1 MFNAYYLKG
10 AICISLLILI
20 LFAPTTPFAQ
30 IPTEAEVHNRLGNEY
45 CDRGEFNKAIK
56 EYEEAVKIYPKYV
69 DAYYNLG
76 VTYYHDLKDYQKAA
90 HNFQKFLEYEPES
103 PDSKQVQ
110 NWLNDIEK
118 THGITP
124 AAPAPSEKVIQ
135 TAKPE
140 PIKEPVKRVEEII
153 PAGPSPSTTPVI
165 KPEPVPSQA
174 KPSAKEPQPEVAKKQ
189 ADAEDEN
196 YKKAL
201 AHKNQGNIYSKD
213 GNFQMAVREYHKA
226 LELRPDYTDALY
238 NLAKTYDFDMKDY
251 EQAIKYYET
260 FLKYE
265 PPNTPDAKEVNT
277 WLLKARMNM
286 AKSKETASEKKVAG
300 AGAVVPVAPVVPVT
314 PVQPLELPQPVQEP
328 KSVTK
333 PSKLLSGVRFE
344 DKPLTKG
351 LLASPAEV
359 AAATPDMPLSPVAE
373 KAVYPVPAPVPVDQ
387 PQPPSTASSPAAKG
401 ILLTS
406 YIPGDLKSVQS
417 SVVLR
422 AEMKNELL
430 EIFKSKN
437 APDPDKLA
445 QLFMTK
451 LRQDTL
457 QSGDEVA
464 NIEIPGEVLANIQNI
479 HILSHS
485 GRIELNN
492 EKGNLFR
499 SPQTVQTRKR
509 LQAINEILENGYE
522 IKN

>member
-1 MFNAYYLKG
+1 MFKAYYLKG

-90 HNFQKFLEYEPES
+90 QYFQKFLEYEPES

-110 NWLNDIEK
+110 NWLDDIKK

-140 PIKEPVKRVEEII
+140 AVKEPVRKVEEII
-153 PAGPSPSTTPVI
+153 PPGHSPFPAPVT

-174 KPSAKEPQPEVAKKQ
+174 MPSAKELQAGVGKKQ
-189 ADAEDEN
+189 ADAEDER

-226 LELRPDYTDALY
+226 LDLRPDYTDALY
-238 NLAKTYDFDMKDY
+238 NLAKTYDFDLKDY

-277 WLLKARMNM
+277 WLLKARMNL
-286 AKSKETASEKKVAG
+286 AKSKETASEKMIAG
-300 AGAVVPVAPVVPVT
+300 AGAVAPVVPVT
-314 PVQPLELPQPVQEP
+314 PVQPLELPQPVQDAS
-328 KSVTK
+328 SVK
-333 PSKLLSGVRFE
+333 RPSKLLSGVRFE
-344 DKPLTKG
+344 DKPFTKG
-351 LLASPAEV
+351 LLASPAQV
-359 AAATPDMPLSPVAE
+359 AAATPDMPFSLATE
-373 KAVYPVPAPVPVDQ
+373 KAVYPVPAPVPVAQ
-387 PQPPSTASSPAAKG
+387 PQPPSTPPPPAAKG

-430 EIFKSKN
+430 EIFRSKN

-457 QSGDEVA
+457 QSGDEMA

-479 HILSHS
+479 RILSHS
-485 GRIELNN
+485 DRIELNN

-509 LQAINEILENGYE
+509 LQTINEILENGYE
-522 IKN
+522 IK